1 VKDLTPKE
9 KYYARVIWKLRK
21 TDLRKRKKN
30 LNAVLNVTSPNFHSI
45 IQEGNLQ
52 NNIPT
57 PRNDT
62 SLLQN
67 DTPNESSISE
77 KQKKETRNRSKLQ
90 KDNLRLKEEIETART
105 PKAF

>member
-9 KYYARVIWKLRK
+9 KYNARVIWKLRK

-30 LNAVLNVTSPNFHSI
+30 LNAVLNVTSSSFHSI

-57 PRNDT
+57 PRNNT
-62 SLLQN
+62 LPLQN
-67 DTPNESSISE
+67 DAPSKSSISE
-77 KQKKETRNRSKLQ
+77 KQKKG
-90 KDNLRLKEEIETART
+90 KEKPIEV
-105 PKAF
+105 PKR